1 MSPGLYY
8 QMAGRGF
15 RLCDSKKNCL
25 ILDFGGNVL
34 RHGPVDAIRTD
45 ADRKGDGDGEAPAKK
60 CPQCNALIAMGY
72 TTCPQCGFVFPP
84 PERRMHDAK
93 AGTAGIL
100 SDQVEIEEHAVQDV
114 RYSVHEKR
122 DAPPDAPRTMRVEY
136 RIGWQRYISEWIC
149 IEHTGYARAKAE
161 SWWRRRSNVPV
172 PETAEEAVRL
182 AEAGALCGT
191 QSITVRS
198 VAGEK
203 YDRITGYVLGEKPA
217 YREPGW
223 DEDESVPVAA
233 NGEEVDDDNL
243 PF

>member
-1 MSPGLYY
+1 MWCSLNAKSSGAAAQDCSVNADAESRGEGLS
-8 QMAGRGF
+8 QFAHARQASLVELAAHDSAVRFVEVVASGAGPSTVRAALGAF
-15 RLCDSKKNCL
+15 
-25 ILDFGGNVL
+25 
-34 RHGPVDAIRTD
+34 DA
-45 ADRKGDGDGEAPAKK
+45 A
-60 CPQCNALIAMGY
+60 
-72 TTCPQCGFVFPP
+72 
-84 PERRMHDAK
+84 ER
-93 AGTAGIL
+93 
-100 SDQVEIEEHAVQDV
+100 AVQDV

-136 RIGWQRYISEWIC
+136 RIGWQRSISEWIC

-161 SWWRRRSNVPV
+161 SWWRRRSNVPM
-172 PETAEEAVRL
+172 PDTAEEAVRL

-223 DEDESVPVAA
+223 DEDEPVPVTA